1 MNLHVSNFTDFQ
13 LLKYD
18 EFKAYEQVFNIEDSI
33 KDVIKLQNIA
43 AKQRGISIKMKRAFL
58 SRSW

>member
-13 LLKYD
+13 LLKYN

-33 KDVIKLQNIA
+33 KDVIKLQTIA
-43 AKQRGISIKMKRAFL
+43 AH
-58 SRSW
+58 